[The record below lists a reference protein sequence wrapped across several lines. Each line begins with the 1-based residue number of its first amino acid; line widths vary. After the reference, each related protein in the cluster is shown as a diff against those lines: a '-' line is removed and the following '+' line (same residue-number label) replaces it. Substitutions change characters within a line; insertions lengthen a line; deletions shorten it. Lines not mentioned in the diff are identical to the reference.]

1 MDHARLRQRLVSA
14 SLAGRYDLF
23 LGIGAGLAILG
34 LVLFFQSLSGESA
47 DRAWQLFQVNWIY
60 FTGLAGGSIA
70 FVAVQKIVN
79 ARWSGLVIRFAEAAV
94 AFFPVS
100 LLGLILIF
108 TVGYPHIYG
117 QMAEQLHGLS
127 HGKALWLSHGFMFGR
142 LFVGLLALYV
152 TGWLLVR
159 TDIVPD
165 AFAARDRATGS
176 RRSLFQRLSDGY
188 DGSEGALEVNYHR
201 LRKLGC
207 IYAVLYALVFTSV
220 AFDGMMALQ
229 PHWFSNLFGGW
240 YFMGSFL
247 GAHML
252 LALLMIYGGKHVGI
266 ADLISPKQRH
276 DLGKLCF
283 GFTVFWTYLMWAQFQ
298 VIWYGNLP
306 EETGFVFSRLWG
318 PWVPVARFV
327 FLGMFVVPFV
337 GLLGVAAKKT
347 RLTLGFF
354 AAVSL
359 VALFVERFLLIVPSV
374 TALEGPAFGV
384 PELAPTLTFAGLFLL
399 CYAWFGRT
407 FPMVSPRL
415 AEITLNRE
423 LGHHDVEIFDHED
436 ADKDYVHDRDLER

>member
-1 MDHARLRQRLVSA
+1 MIDTARLRQRLVSA
-14 SLAGRYDLF
+14 SVAGRYDLF
-23 LGIGAGLAILG
+23 LGIGAGLAMLG
-34 LVLFFQSLSGESA
+34 LVLFFMSLSGASA
-47 DRAWQLFQVNWIY
+47 DRAWHLFQVNWIY
-60 FTGLAGGSIA
+60 FTGLAGGS
-70 FVAVQKIVN
+70 VALAAVHKVVN

-100 LLGLILIF
+100 LLGLVLIF

-117 QMAEQLHGLS
+117 HMIEQLPALS
-127 HGKALWLSHGFMFGR
+127 RGKALWLSHGFMFGR
-142 LFVGLLALYV
+142 LLVGLGALYL

-159 TDIVPD
+159 NDVIPD
-165 AFAARDRATGS
+165 AFAARDAVTGS
-176 RRSLFQRLSDGY
+176 RRSLFQRLSAGY
-188 DGSEGALEVNYHR
+188 DGSEGAMEVNYHR
-201 LRKLGC
+201 LRKIAC
-207 IYAVLYALVFTSV
+207 VYVVLYALVFTSV

-252 LALLMIYGGKHVGI
+252 LALILIYSGKHLGVD
-266 ADLISPKQRH
+266 DLISPKQRH

-318 PWVPVARFV
+318 PWLPVARFV

-337 GLLGVAAKKT
+337 GLLGVAPKKT
-347 RLTLGFF
+347 TLTLGFF

-359 VALFVERFLLIVPSV
+359 VALFVERYLLIVPSV
-374 TALEGPAFGV
+374 TTLEGPAFSV
-384 PELAPTLTFAGLFLL
+384 PELAPTLMFAGFFLL

-407 FPMVSPRL
+407 FPMLSPRL

-423 LGHHDVEIFDHED
+423 IGHYGVEIFDHED
-436 ADKDYVHDRDLER
+436 TARDYVH